1 MDIRNKVLSALR
13 WTAAARFMGQLA
25 SWVITIIVIR
35 LLSPSDYG
43 MMAMA
48 VVLISFLTLLNTI
61 GLDAVL
67 VQKKDLNEETWRQV
81 FGVVIIVNILFTTI
95 LFLTASYI
103 ADFYEEPRLTLIIR
117 VLSIEFIF
125 LIFETLP
132 QSRLE
137 RDIEFKHRSIA
148 ELITMVIGSLTTLA
162 LALLGYGVWALVWG
176 MLVTTASR
184 MLGLNL
190 IARNLVWPS
199 FSLKGMKKNFA
210 FGSFVA
216 TDRGL
221 WFLFSETDKF
231 IGGKLLGKQLL
242 GYYVVASHL
251 ASLPIEKVA
260 GLLNAVAFPAFS
272 HAHASTD
279 KVADYL
285 LKATRILSIVSFPVF
300 LGMSCTAE
308 AIIALVLGEKWL
320 PAAPLLQL
328 LGLVMPFRMISNLF
342 PPLLWGIGRPGV
354 SATNYLIAAILMP
367 VALYIGANEWSVVGL
382 AYAWLGMY
390 PVIFFITVFRSC
402 PLVGLNIW
410 KYFAQMLRPVIA
422 GAVMY
427 AAVYGLSLVAIGK
440 PADWYYL
447 AQLVAMGAVVY
458 LGVMMLINREGMR
471 ETMELIRR

>member
-1 MDIRNKVLSALR
+1 MDIRSKVLSALR
-13 WTAAARFMGQLA
+13 WTATARFMGQLA

-67 VQKKDLNEETWRQV
+67 VQKRDLNEETWRQI
-81 FGVVIIVNILFTTI
+81 FGVVIVVNIVFTII
-95 LFLTASYI
+95 LFLTAPYI

-117 VLSIEFIF
+117 VLSIEFIL

-137 RDIEFKHRSIA
+137 RDIEFKQRSIA
-148 ELITMVIGSLTTLA
+148 EFITMVIGSLTTLA
-162 LALLGYGVWALVWG
+162 LALLGYGVWALIWG
-176 MLVTTASR
+176 KLVMTATR

-199 FSLKGMKKNFA
+199 FPFKGMRKDLA
-210 FGSFVA
+210 FGAFVS

-221 WFLFSETDKF
+221 WFLFTETDKF

-272 HAHASTD
+272 HAHANTD
-279 KVADYL
+279 KVTDYL

-300 LGMSCTAE
+300 FGMACTAE
-308 AIIALVLGEKWL
+308 SIIALLLGQKWL

-367 VALYIGANEWSVVGL
+367 VALYIGANEWSVIGL

-390 PVIFFITVFRSC
+390 PVVFFITVFRSC
-402 PLVGLNIW
+402 PLVGLSIW

-440 PADWYYL
+440 PTDWYYL

-458 LGVMMLINREGMR
+458 LGAMMLINREGMR